1 MVLRIKNVDIVT
13 IDEENRVVE
22 KSNIY
27 IEDGMITH
35 MGDEIVGLEVEDTI
49 DGSNMAALP
58 GLVNAHTH
66 MGMSLLRNYADDL
79 PLHQWLT
86 EKIWPVEA
94 NLNGED
100 IYWGSLLSMA
110 EMIQTGTT
118 TFCDMYFF
126 MEEVGKGAQES
137 GIRAMLT
144 RGIVEDRNDPDRKL
158 NESRDLFNR
167 YHRTSNDRV
176 RVMIAPHAPYT
187 CSPEFLVKAKNLARE
202 LGTGINI
209 HLSETKREVQESY
222 ERYGKSP
229 IRHVYDLGVLD
240 VHTLAAHC
248 VHVDQNDIELMVE
261 KGVHPVNNPGSNMK
275 LASGFAPVQAMLG
288 KGLNV
293 SLGTDGASSN
303 NNLSMF
309 KELNLAALIN
319 KAVDEDALSVKAED
333 ALRMA
338 TINGAR
344 GLQWDREVGSLEVGK
359 RADIILVDLDKP
371 HLTPRHNL
379 VSSLAYSTYGSD
391 VDTVIVDG
399 RVLMHNREMKTIDME
414 KVKYMAQNRAMDL
427 IKR

>member
-13 IDEENRVVE
+13 IDQENRIIE
-22 KSNIY
+22 NSNIY
-27 IEDGMITH
+27 IEDGIITH
-35 MGDEIVGLEVEDTI
+35 IGDEVLGIEVKDTI
-49 DGSNMAALP
+49 DGRNKAALP

-94 NLNGED
+94 NLNSED
-100 IYWGSLLSMA
+100 IYWGSLLSMV

-126 MEEVGKGAQES
+126 MEEVGRGAQES

-144 RGIVEDRNDPDRKL
+144 RGIVEDKNDPDRKL

-167 YHRTSNDRV
+167 YHKTSNDRI

-187 CSPEFLVKAKNLARE
+187 CSPEFLVKAKDLADE

-222 ERYGKSP
+222 EMHGKSP
-229 IRHVYDLGVLD
+229 IRHVYDLGVFD

-248 VHVDQNDIELMVE
+248 VHVDRNDIELMAE
-261 KGVHPVNNPGSNMK
+261 KGVHPVNNPGSNLK
-275 LASGFAPVQAMLG
+275 LASGFAPVQAMLER
-288 KGLNV
+288 GLSV

-303 NNLSMF
+303 NNLNMF
-309 KELNLAALIN
+309 KELNLAALVN
-319 KAVDEDALSVKAED
+319 KAVDQDALSVKASD

-344 GLQWDREVGSLEVGK
+344 GLQWDREIGSLEVGK

-399 RVLMHNREMKTIDME
+399 KLLMQKGEMKTVDLE
-414 KVKYMAQNRAMDL
+414 KVKYMAQSRAMDL

>member
-13 IDEENRVVE
+13 IDQENRIIE
-22 KSNIY
+22 NSNIY
-27 IEDGMITH
+27 IEDGIITH
-35 MGDEIVGLEVEDTI
+35 IGDEVLGIEVKDTI
-49 DGSNMAALP
+49 DGRNKAALP

-94 NLNGED
+94 NLNSED
-100 IYWGSLLSMA
+100 IYWGSLLSMV

-126 MEEVGKGAQES
+126 MEEVGRGAQES

-144 RGIVEDRNDPDRKL
+144 RGIVEDKNDPDRKL

-167 YHRTSNDRV
+167 YHKTSNDRI

-187 CSPEFLVKAKNLARE
+187 CSPEFLVKAKDLADE

-222 ERYGKSP
+222 EMHGKSP
-229 IRHVYDLGVLD
+229 IRHVYDLGVFN

-248 VHVDQNDIELMVE
+248 VHVDRNDIELMAE
-261 KGVHPVNNPGSNMK
+261 KGVHPVNNPGSNLK
-275 LASGFAPVQAMLG
+275 LASGFAPVQAMLER
-288 KGLNV
+288 GLSV

-303 NNLSMF
+303 NNLNMF
-309 KELNLAALIN
+309 KELNLAALVN
-319 KAVDEDALSVKAED
+319 KAVDQDALSVKASD

-344 GLQWDREVGSLEVGK
+344 GLQWDREIGSLEVGK

-399 RVLMHNREMKTIDME
+399 KLLMQKGEMKTVDLE
-414 KVKYMAQNRAMDL
+414 KVKYMAQSRAMDL

>member
-13 IDEENRVVE
+13 IDEENRVIE

-167 YHRTSNDRV
+167 YHRTSNDRI

-187 CSPEFLVKAKNLARE
+187 CSPEFLIKAKNLALE
-202 LGTGINI
+202 LGTGIHI

-275 LASGFAPVQAMLG
+275 LASGFAPVQAMLE

-379 VSSLAYSTYGSD
+379 ISSLAYSTYGSD
-391 VDTVIVDG
+391 VNTVIVDG

>member
-1 MVLRIKNVDIVT
+1 MTLRIENVDIVT
-13 IDEENRVVE
+13 IDRENRIIE
-22 KSNIY
+22 NSNIY
-27 IEDGMITH
+27 IQDGIITH
-35 MGDEIVGLEVEDTI
+35 IGDEIIGLDVEETI
-49 DGSNMAALP
+49 DGRNMAALP

-100 IYWGSLLSMA
+100 IYWGSLLSMS

-118 TFCDMYFF
+118 AFCDMYFF

-144 RGIVEDRNDPDRKL
+144 RGIVEDRKDPDKKL

-167 YHRTSNDRV
+167 YNKTSNDRI

-187 CSPEFLVKAKNLARE
+187 CSPEFLVKAKNLAQE
-202 LGTGINI
+202 LGTGIHI
-209 HLSETKREVQESY
+209 HLAETKREVQESY
-222 ERYGKSP
+222 ERHGKSP
-229 IRHVYDLGVLD
+229 IKHVYDLGVLD

-248 VHVDQNDIELMVE
+248 VHVDHNDIELMVE
-261 KGVHPVNNPGSNMK
+261 KSVHPVNNPGSNMK
-275 LASGFAPVQAMLG
+275 LASGFAPVQRMLER
-288 KGLNV
+288 GLNV

-303 NNLSMF
+303 NNLNMF

-319 KAVDEDALSVKAED
+319 KAVDEDALSVKAVD

-344 GLQWDREVGSLEVGK
+344 GLQWDNKIGSIEVGK
-359 RADIILVDLDKP
+359 RADIILVDMDKS

-379 VSSLAYSTYGSD
+379 VSALSYSTYGSD

-399 RVLMHNREMKTIDME
+399 KILMKNREMKTLDIE
-414 KVKYMAQNRAMDL
+414 KIKYMAQNRAKDL
-427 IKR
+427 INR

>member
-275 LASGFAPVQAMLG
+275 LASGFAPVQAMLE

>member
-344 GLQWDREVGSLEVGK
+344 GLQWEKEIGSLEVGK

>member
-1 MVLRIKNVDIVT
+1 VT

-275 LASGFAPVQAMLG
+275 LASGFAPVQAMLE

-344 GLQWDREVGSLEVGK
+344 GLQWEKEIGSLEVGK

>member
-13 IDEENRVVE
+13 IDQENRIIE
-22 KSNIY
+22 NSNIY
-27 IEDGMITH
+27 IEDGIITH
-35 MGDEIVGLEVEDTI
+35 IGDEVLGIEVKDTI
-49 DGSNMAALP
+49 DGRNKAALP

-94 NLNGED
+94 NLNSED
-100 IYWGSLLSMA
+100 IYWGSLLSMV

-126 MEEVGKGAQES
+126 MEEVGRGAQES

-144 RGIVEDRNDPDRKL
+144 RGIVEDKNNPDRKL

-167 YHRTSNDRV
+167 YHKTSNDRI

-187 CSPEFLVKAKNLARE
+187 CSPEFLVKAKDLADE

-222 ERYGKSP
+222 EMHGKSP
-229 IRHVYDLGVLD
+229 IRHVYDLGVFD

-248 VHVDQNDIELMVE
+248 VHVDRNDIELMAE
-261 KGVHPVNNPGSNMK
+261 KGVHPVNNPGSNLK
-275 LASGFAPVQAMLG
+275 LASGFAPVQAMLER
-288 KGLNV
+288 GLSV

-303 NNLSMF
+303 NNLNMF
-309 KELNLAALIN
+309 KELNLAALVN
-319 KAVDEDALSVKAED
+319 KAVDQDALSVKASD

-344 GLQWDREVGSLEVGK
+344 GLQWDREIGSLEVGK

-399 RVLMHNREMKTIDME
+399 KLLMQKGEMKTVDLE
-414 KVKYMAQNRAMDL
+414 KVKYMAQSRAMDL

>member
-1 MVLRIKNVDIVT
+1 
-13 IDEENRVVE
+13 
-22 KSNIY
+22 
-27 IEDGMITH
+27 
-35 MGDEIVGLEVEDTI
+35 
-49 DGSNMAALP
+49 
-58 GLVNAHTH
+58 
-66 MGMSLLRNYADDL
+66 
-79 PLHQWLT
+79 
-86 EKIWPVEA
+86 
-94 NLNGED
+94 
-100 IYWGSLLSMA
+100 
-110 EMIQTGTT
+110 
-118 TFCDMYFF
+118 
-126 MEEVGKGAQES
+126 
-137 GIRAMLT
+137 
-144 RGIVEDRNDPDRKL
+144 
-158 NESRDLFNR
+158 
-167 YHRTSNDRV
+167 
-176 RVMIAPHAPYT
+176 
-187 CSPEFLVKAKNLARE
+187 
-202 LGTGINI
+202 
-209 HLSETKREVQESY
+209 LSETKREVQESY

-275 LASGFAPVQAMLG
+275 LASGFAPVQAMLE

-344 GLQWDREVGSLEVGK
+344 GLQWDREIGSLEVGK

-391 VDTVIVDG
+391 VNTVIVDG

>member
-1 MVLRIKNVDIVT
+1 MGLEIKNVNIVT
-13 IDEENRVVE
+13 MDASNRII
-22 KSNIY
+22 KNGYIY
-27 IEDGMITH
+27 IEDGKIIHLGEELRSYRAKET
-35 MGDEIVGLEVEDTI
+35 L
-49 DGSNMAALP
+49 DGRNMTAMP
-58 GLVNAHTH
+58 GLINAHTH

-94 NLNGED
+94 KLNGED
-100 IYWGSLLSMA
+100 IYWGSLLSMV

-126 MEEVGKGAQES
+126 MEEVGKGAEES
-137 GIRAMLT
+137 GIRAMIT
-144 RGIVEDRNDPDRKL
+144 RGIVEDRNDPDKKL
-158 NESRDLFNR
+158 RESRELFEM
-167 YHRTSNDRV
+167 YHGAANDRI

-187 CSPEFLVKAKNLARE
+187 CSPDFLVKAKDLAAE

-209 HLSETKREVQESY
+209 HLSETKREVDESF

-229 IRHVYDLGVLD
+229 IEHVYDLGVLD

-248 VHVDQNDIELMVE
+248 VHVDERDIDLMLE
-261 KGVHPVNNPGSNMK
+261 KRVHPVNNPGSNLK
-275 LASGFAPVQAMLG
+275 LASGFAPVQKMLE
-288 KGLNV
+288 KGLSV

-303 NNLSMF
+303 NNLNMF
-309 KELNLAALIN
+309 KELNLAALVN
-319 KAVDEDALSVKAED
+319 KAVSKDALSVKADE

-344 GLQWDREVGSLEVGK
+344 GLQWDREIGSLEIGK
-359 RADIILVDLDKP
+359 KADIILIDMEKP

-399 RVLMHNREMKTIDME
+399 RILMKNREILTIDME
-414 KVKYMAQNRAMDL
+414 RVRFMAQSQADDL
-427 IKR
+427 IDR

>member
-13 IDEENRVVE
+13 IDEENRVIE

-167 YHRTSNDRV
+167 YHRTSNDRI

-187 CSPEFLVKAKNLARE
+187 CSPEFLIKAKNLALE
-202 LGTGINI
+202 LGTGIHI

-275 LASGFAPVQAMLG
+275 LASGFAPVQAMLE

-391 VDTVIVDG
+391 VNTVIVDG

>member
-1 MVLRIKNVDIVT
+1 MTLRIENVDIVT
-13 IDEENRVVE
+13 IDKENRIME
-22 KSNIY
+22 NSNIY
-27 IEDGMITH
+27 IQDGIITH
-35 MGDEIVGLEVEDTI
+35 IGDEIFGLDVEETI
-49 DGSNMAALP
+49 DGRNMAALP

-118 TFCDMYFF
+118 AFCDMYFF

-137 GIRAMLT
+137 GMRAMLT
-144 RGIVEDRNDPDRKL
+144 RGIVEDRKDPDKKL
-158 NESRDLFNR
+158 NESRDLFNH
-167 YHRTSNDRV
+167 YNKTSNDRI

-187 CSPEFLVKAKNLARE
+187 CSPEFLVKAKNLAQE
-202 LGTGINI
+202 LGTGIHI
-209 HLSETKREVQESY
+209 HLAETKREVQESY
-222 ERYGKSP
+222 ERHGKSP
-229 IRHVYDLGVLD
+229 IKHVYDLGVLD

-248 VHVDQNDIELMVE
+248 VHVDHNDIELMAE
-261 KGVHPVNNPGSNMK
+261 KSVHPVNNPGSNMK
-275 LASGFAPVQAMLG
+275 LASGFAPVQIMLER
-288 KGLNV
+288 GLNV

-303 NNLSMF
+303 NNLNMF

-319 KAVDEDALSVKAED
+319 KAVDEDALSVKAVD

-344 GLQWDREVGSLEVGK
+344 GLQWDKKIGSIEVGK
-359 RADIILVDLDKP
+359 RADIILVDMDKP

-379 VSSLAYSTYGSD
+379 VSALSYSTYGSD

-399 RVLMHNREMKTIDME
+399 KILMRNKEMKTLDME
-414 KVKYMAQNRAMDL
+414 RIKYMAQNRAKDL
-427 IKR
+427 INR

>member
-1 MVLRIKNVDIVT
+1 MTLRIKNVDIVT
-13 IDEENRVVE
+13 VDEGNQIVDN
-22 KSNIY
+22 SNIY
-27 IEDGMITH
+27 IQDGIIIH
-35 MGDEIVGLEVEDTI
+35 IGDEIQGVEVKETI
-49 DGSNMAALP
+49 DGRNMAALP

-126 MEEVGKGAQES
+126 MEEVGKAAEES

-144 RGIVEDRNDPDRKL
+144 RGIVEDKIDPDRKL

-167 YHRTSNDRV
+167 YHRTSNDRI

-187 CSPEFLVKAKNLARE
+187 CSPDFLVKAKDLAQE
-202 LGTGINI
+202 LGTGIHI
-209 HLSETKREVQESY
+209 HLSETKREVEESY
-222 ERYGKSP
+222 KMYGKSP
-229 IRHVYDLGVLD
+229 IKHVYDLGVLD

-248 VHVDQNDIELMVE
+248 VHVDQDDMELMVE
-261 KGVHPVNNPGSNMK
+261 KNVFPVNNPGSNLK
-275 LASGFAPVQAMLG
+275 LASGFAPVQRMLE
-288 KGLNV
+288 KGLKV

-319 KAVDEDALSVKAED
+319 KAVDGDALSIKAVD

-338 TINGAR
+338 TINGAG
-344 GLQWDREVGSLEVGK
+344 GLQWSSDIGSIEVGK
-359 RADIILVDLDKP
+359 KADIILVDMDKA

-379 VSSLAYSTYGSD
+379 VSALAYSTYGSD

-399 RVLMHNREMKTIDME
+399 RILMHNREMKTIDME
-414 KVKYMAQNRAMDL
+414 KVKYMAQKRAMDL
-427 IKR
+427 VNR

>member
-13 IDEENRVVE
+13 VDEKNRILNN
-22 KSNIY
+22 SNIY
-27 IEDGMITH
+27 IENGIIIH
-35 MGDEIVGLEVEDTI
+35 LGDEIPGIEIDETI
-49 DGSNMAALP
+49 DGRNKAALP

-126 MEEVGKGAQES
+126 MDEVGKGAAES
-137 GIRAMLT
+137 GLRAMIT

-158 NESRDLFNR
+158 NESRELFNR
-167 YHRTSNDRV
+167 YHKTSNDRI

-187 CSPEFLVKAKNLARE
+187 CSPEFLVKAKNLADD

-222 ERYGKSP
+222 EIYGKSP

-248 VHVDQNDIELMVE
+248 VHVDQDDIELMVE
-261 KGVHPVNNPGSNMK
+261 KEVHPVNNPGSNFK
-275 LASGFAPVQAMLG
+275 LASGFAPVQSMLE

-303 NNLSMF
+303 NNLNMF
-309 KELNLAALIN
+309 KELNLAALVN
-319 KAVDEDALSVKAED
+319 KAVDQDALSIKAVD

-344 GLQWDREVGSLEVGK
+344 GLQWDKEIGSLEVGK

-371 HLTPRHNL
+371 HLVPRHNL
-379 VSSLAYSTYGSD
+379 VSALAYSTYGSD

-399 RVLMHNREMKTIDME
+399 RVLMHKREMKTIDLE
-414 KVKYMAQNRAMDL
+414 RIKYMAQNRAMDL
-427 IKR
+427 IIR

>member
-1 MVLRIKNVDIVT
+1 
-13 IDEENRVVE
+13 
-22 KSNIY
+22 
-27 IEDGMITH
+27 
-35 MGDEIVGLEVEDTI
+35 
-49 DGSNMAALP
+49 
-58 GLVNAHTH
+58 
-66 MGMSLLRNYADDL
+66 MSLLRNYADDL

-94 NLNGED
+94 NLNSED
-100 IYWGSLLSMA
+100 IYWGSLLSMV

-126 MEEVGKGAQES
+126 MEEVGRGAQES

-144 RGIVEDRNDPDRKL
+144 RGIVEDKNDPDRKL

-167 YHRTSNDRV
+167 YHKTSNDRI

-187 CSPEFLVKAKNLARE
+187 CSPEFLVKAKDLADE

-222 ERYGKSP
+222 EMHGKSP
-229 IRHVYDLGVLD
+229 IRHVYDLGVFD

-248 VHVDQNDIELMVE
+248 VHVDRNDIELMAE
-261 KGVHPVNNPGSNMK
+261 KGVHPVNNPGSNLK
-275 LASGFAPVQAMLG
+275 LASGFAPVQAMLER
-288 KGLNV
+288 GLSV

-303 NNLSMF
+303 NNLNMF
-309 KELNLAALIN
+309 KELNLAALVN
-319 KAVDEDALSVKAED
+319 KAVDQDALSVKASD

-344 GLQWDREVGSLEVGK
+344 GLQWDREIGSLEVGK

-399 RVLMHNREMKTIDME
+399 KLLMQKGEMKTVDLE
-414 KVKYMAQNRAMDL
+414 KVKYMAQSRAMDL

>member
-13 IDEENRVVE
+13 IDQENRIIE
-22 KSNIY
+22 NSNIY
-27 IEDGMITH
+27 IEDGIITH
-35 MGDEIVGLEVEDTI
+35 IGDEVLGIEVKDTI
-49 DGSNMAALP
+49 DGRNKAALP

-94 NLNGED
+94 NLNSED
-100 IYWGSLLSMA
+100 IYWGSLLSMV
-110 EMIQTGTT
+110 EMSQTGTT

-126 MEEVGKGAQES
+126 MEEVGRGAQES

-144 RGIVEDRNDPDRKL
+144 RGIVEDKNNPDRKL

-167 YHRTSNDRV
+167 YHKTSNDRI

-187 CSPEFLVKAKNLARE
+187 CSPEFLVKAKDLADE

-222 ERYGKSP
+222 EMHGKSP
-229 IRHVYDLGVLD
+229 IRHVYDLGVFD

-248 VHVDQNDIELMVE
+248 VHVDRNDIELMAE
-261 KGVHPVNNPGSNMK
+261 KGVHPVNNPGSNLK
-275 LASGFAPVQAMLG
+275 LASGFAPVQAMLERR
-288 KGLNV
+288 LSV

-303 NNLSMF
+303 NNLNMF
-309 KELNLAALIN
+309 KELNLAALVN
-319 KAVDEDALSVKAED
+319 KAVDQDALSVKASD

-344 GLQWDREVGSLEVGK
+344 GLQWDREIGSLEVGK

-371 HLTPRHNL
+371 HLTPKHNL

-399 RVLMHNREMKTIDME
+399 KLLMQKGEMKTVDLE
-414 KVKYMAQNRAMDL
+414 KVKYMAQSRAMDL

>member
-13 IDEENRVVE
+13 IDQENRIIE
-22 KSNIY
+22 NSNIY
-27 IEDGMITH
+27 IEDGIITH
-35 MGDEIVGLEVEDTI
+35 IGDEVLGIEVKDTI
-49 DGSNMAALP
+49 DGRNKAALP

-79 PLHQWLT
+79 SLHQWLT

-94 NLNGED
+94 NLNSED
-100 IYWGSLLSMA
+100 IYWGSLLSMV

-126 MEEVGKGAQES
+126 MEEVGRGAQES

-144 RGIVEDRNDPDRKL
+144 RGIVEDKNDPDRKL

-167 YHRTSNDRV
+167 YHKTSNDRI

-187 CSPEFLVKAKNLARE
+187 CSPEFLVKAKDLADE

-222 ERYGKSP
+222 EMHGKSP
-229 IRHVYDLGVLD
+229 IRHVYDLGVFD

-248 VHVDQNDIELMVE
+248 VHVDRNDIELMAE
-261 KGVHPVNNPGSNMK
+261 KGVHPVNNPGSNLK
-275 LASGFAPVQAMLG
+275 LASGFAPVQAMLER
-288 KGLNV
+288 GLSV

-303 NNLSMF
+303 NNLNMF
-309 KELNLAALIN
+309 KELNLAALVN
-319 KAVDEDALSVKAED
+319 KAVDQDALSVKASD

-344 GLQWDREVGSLEVGK
+344 GLQWDREIGSLEVGK

-391 VDTVIVDG
+391 VNTVIVDG

>member
-13 IDEENRVVE
+13 IDEENRVIE

-49 DGSNMAALP
+49 DASNMAALP

-94 NLNGED
+94 NLNSED
-100 IYWGSLLSMA
+100 IYWGSLLSMV

-126 MEEVGKGAQES
+126 MEEVGRGAQES

-144 RGIVEDRNDPDRKL
+144 RGIVEDKNDPDRKL

-167 YHRTSNDRV
+167 YHKTSNDRI

-187 CSPEFLVKAKNLARE
+187 CSPEFLVKAKDLADE

-222 ERYGKSP
+222 EMHGKSP
-229 IRHVYDLGVLD
+229 IRHVYDLGVFD

-248 VHVDQNDIELMVE
+248 VHVDRNDIELMAE
-261 KGVHPVNNPGSNMK
+261 KGVHPVNNPGSNLK
-275 LASGFAPVQAMLG
+275 LASGFAPVQAMLER
-288 KGLNV
+288 GLSV

-303 NNLSMF
+303 NNLNMF
-309 KELNLAALIN
+309 KELNLAALVN
-319 KAVDEDALSVKAED
+319 KAVDQDALSVKASD

-344 GLQWDREVGSLEVGK
+344 GLQWDREIGSLEVGK

-399 RVLMHNREMKTIDME
+399 KLLMQKGEMKTVDLE
-414 KVKYMAQNRAMDL
+414 KVKYMAQSRAMDL

>member
-13 IDEENRVVE
+13 IDEENRVIE

-49 DGSNMAALP
+49 DASNMAALP

-94 NLNGED
+94 NLNSED
-100 IYWGSLLSMA
+100 IYWGSLLSMV

-126 MEEVGKGAQES
+126 MEEVGRGAQES

-144 RGIVEDRNDPDRKL
+144 RGIVEDKNDPDRKL

-167 YHRTSNDRV
+167 YHKTSNDRI

-187 CSPEFLVKAKNLARE
+187 CSPEFLVKAKNLALE
-202 LGTGINI
+202 LGTGIHI

-275 LASGFAPVQAMLG
+275 LASGFAPVQAMLE

-344 GLQWDREVGSLEVGK
+344 GLQWDREIGSLEVGK

-391 VDTVIVDG
+391 VNTVIVDG

>member
-13 IDEENRVVE
+13 IDQENRIIE
-22 KSNIY
+22 NSNIY
-27 IEDGMITH
+27 IEDGIITH
-35 MGDEIVGLEVEDTI
+35 IGDEVLGIEVKDTI
-49 DGSNMAALP
+49 DGRNKAALP

-94 NLNGED
+94 NLNSED
-100 IYWGSLLSMA
+100 IYWGSLLSMV

-126 MEEVGKGAQES
+126 MEEVGRGAQES

-144 RGIVEDRNDPDRKL
+144 RGIVEDKNDPDRKL

-167 YHRTSNDRV
+167 YHKTSNDRI

-187 CSPEFLVKAKNLARE
+187 CSPEFLVKAKDLADE

-222 ERYGKSP
+222 EMHGKSP
-229 IRHVYDLGVLD
+229 IRHVYDLGVFD

-248 VHVDQNDIELMVE
+248 VHVDRNDIELMAE
-261 KGVHPVNNPGSNMK
+261 KGVHPVNNPGSNLK
-275 LASGFAPVQAMLG
+275 LASGFAPVQAMLER
-288 KGLNV
+288 GLSV

-303 NNLSMF
+303 NNLNMF
-309 KELNLAALIN
+309 KELNLAALVN
-319 KAVDEDALSVKAED
+319 KAVDQDALSVKASD

-344 GLQWDREVGSLEVGK
+344 GLQWDREIGSLEVGK

-399 RVLMHNREMKTIDME
+399 KLLMQKGEIKTVDLE
-414 KVKYMAQNRAMDL
+414 KVKYMAQSRAMDL

>member
-79 PLHQWLT
+79 PLHQWMT

-167 YHRTSNDRV
+167 YHRTSKDRI

-344 GLQWDREVGSLEVGK
+344 GLQWEKEIGSLEVGK

>member
-13 IDEENRVVE
+13 IDEENRVIE

-49 DGSNMAALP
+49 DGSNKAALP

-167 YHRTSNDRV
+167 YHRTSNDRI

-187 CSPEFLVKAKNLARE
+187 CSPEFLIKAKNLALE
-202 LGTGINI
+202 LGTGIHI

-275 LASGFAPVQAMLG
+275 LASGFAPVQAMLE

-391 VDTVIVDG
+391 VNTVIVDG

>member
-275 LASGFAPVQAMLG
+275 LASGFAPVQAMLE

-344 GLQWDREVGSLEVGK
+344 GLQWEKEIGSLEVGK